1 MPWAVPQ
8 PLETWSDRE
17 QNAFD
22 LEVFRRFKFGAFAWT
37 PPLVGPG
44 VTTDFLVAASGSAV
58 ISTAPTGLRVG
69 NPVSVTAPGVI
80 DRLVTVQ
87 ARVTASDTLTV
98 TIANGSGGNTTAPA
112 GNWSFIGVVL

>member
-1 MPWAVPQ
+1 MPWASPQ

-17 QNAFD
+17 ANGFS
-22 LEVFRRFKFGAFAWT
+22 LEIFRRIKFGSFAWS

-44 VTTDFLVAASGSAV
+44 VTTDFLVAAAGGAV
-58 ISTAPTGLRVG
+58 ISTGPTGLRVG

-87 ARVTASDTLTV
+87 ARVTANDTLTI
-98 TIANGSGGNTTAPA
+98 TIANGSAGNTTAPA
-112 GNWSFIGVVL
+112 GNWSFIGMVL